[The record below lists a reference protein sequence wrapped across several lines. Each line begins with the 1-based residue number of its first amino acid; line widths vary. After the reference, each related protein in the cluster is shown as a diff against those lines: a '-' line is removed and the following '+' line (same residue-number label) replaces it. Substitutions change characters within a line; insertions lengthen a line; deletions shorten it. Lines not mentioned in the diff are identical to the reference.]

1 MHPVSFEFHPDLAIN
16 AMHPTV
22 TIALRA
28 ARDAAEKITYTLGQ
42 QEWPISIEER
52 ERMLNGLKIGINKRL
67 QAALKQ
73 SHPDQR
79 VISTEGD
86 DYEPEKPQANVSWQL
101 APILGEA
108 NLMRG
113 LPECGVLLSQWQNDR
128 MEHLAMVFPALE
140 LEVVASRG
148 RGLHIN
154 GRRARVGNHRHWSSA
169 LVGTDPQVGPHFQQL
184 LAMGASVRVSG
195 CAMIDMIRTLT
206 SYLDAT
212 YHINLSELEI
222 HASLLLSGEAG
233 ALTGEVTGAP
243 LSPKSKTVVCAN
255 PVLFR
260 DAMQWFRQA
269 EAQ

>member
-1 MHPVSFEFHPDLAIN
+1 MHSDAITLHPNLAIN

-22 TIALRA
+22 NIALRA

-42 QEWPISIEER
+42 QEWPISLEER
-52 ERMLNGLKIGINKRL
+52 ERMVRSLKVGINKRL

-79 VISTEGD
+79 VITTEGD

-113 LPECGVLLSQWQNDR
+113 LPECGVLLSQWNNDR
-128 MEHLAMVFPALE
+128 MEHLAMVFPILE

-148 RGLHIN
+148 RGLQIN
-154 GRRARVGNHRHWSSA
+154 DRRARVGNHRQWSTA
-169 LVGTDPQVGPHFQQL
+169 LIGTDPQVGTHFQQL
-184 LAMGASVRVSG
+184 LATGASVRVSG
-195 CAMIDMIRTLT
+195 CAILDLIRTLT
-206 SYLDAT
+206 SYLDAS
-212 YHINLSELEI
+212 YHIGMSELEI

-243 LSPKSKTVVCAN
+243 LSAKSKSVVCAN

-260 DAMQWFRQA
+260 DAMQWFRQV
-269 EAQ
+269 QD